1 MSKLHEK
8 FISPSSLSG
17 LDKAAPVLVAFSGGA
32 DSTALLNMLAEYG
45 NISGAKIYAAHV
57 NHMIRG
63 EEADRDEAFCRDTAA
78 RLGIEIFVLRRD
90 VPAYARESGKSVET
104 AARDVRY
111 GFFEELMKKHGI
123 PLLAT
128 AHNANDNLE
137 TMIFNIARGCG
148 LRGVCG
154 IPETRPCDGGTV
166 IRPIL
171 GMSRREILEY
181 CEQNALDF
189 VTDSTNVDTDYTRNM
204 IRATVIPALES
215 INGGAVENA
224 SRLSGALRA
233 DALCIEEMTATVLDT
248 IGDDSS
254 IECNRLLSL
263 PIAVGARVLMHL
275 FEKVAAD
282 TSLEAVHIDAIREL
296 CRNSRPHSVLNLP
309 CQTDAKIEQGRL
321 YFETRGQKNDAP
333 EEFDAILSD
342 GINLISE
349 INTEIIIGNS
359 QCPKNIYKKS
369 ILLYLDSDKI
379 CGDLKARNRRAG
391 DKIRAGGMSKS
402 IKKILCDKKIPLDV
416 RYRIPILYDNE
427 GIVAVPLCCVRDGA
441 EHKGKNNTDTRV
453 CVQINLL

>member
-8 FISPSSLSG
+8 FIPPSSLSG
-17 LDKAAPVLVAFSGGA
+17 LDGSTPVLVAFSGGA

-45 NISGAKIYAAHV
+45 NVSGARIYAAHV

-63 EEADRDEAFCRDTAA
+63 EEADRDEAFCRETAA

-111 GFFEELMKKHGI
+111 GFFDNIMKEHGI

-154 IPETRPCDGGTV
+154 IPETRPCSGGTV

-171 GMSRREILEY
+171 NMSRREILEY
-181 CEQNALDF
+181 CEKNSLEY

-204 IRATVIPALES
+204 IRANIIPALES
-215 INGGAVENA
+215 INDGAIENA
-224 SRLSGALRA
+224 SRLSASLRS
-233 DALCIEEMTATVLDT
+233 DARCLEDMTADFLKELS
-248 IGDDSS
+248 DDGSV
-254 IECNRLLSL
+254 ECSKLLSL
-263 PIAVGARVLMHL
+263 SKPVANRVLMCL
-275 FEKVAAD
+275 FEKASD
-282 TSLEAVHIDAIREL
+282 GSSLEAVHLDSIRRL
-296 CRNSRPHSVLNLP
+296 CKAARAHSVLNLP
-309 CQTDAKIEQGRL
+309 CQVDARIEQGRL
-321 YFETRGQKNDAP
+321 YVEKRGQTALSPADF
-333 EEFDAILSD
+333 EYLLSD

-359 QCPKNIYKKS
+359 QSPKNIYKKS

-379 CGDLKARNRRAG
+379 CGSLKARNRQAG
-391 DKIRAGGMSKS
+391 DKIRSCGMSKS
-402 IKKILCDKKIPLDV
+402 VKKLLCDKKIPLDV
-416 RYRIPILYDNE
+416 RYRLPILCDDM

-441 EHKGKNNTDTRV
+441 EHKRKDNSDSRV
-453 CVQINLL
+453 CIQINLL